1 MTYGKTQR
9 ALAALAVVAAGGIA
23 AFWVGFFTVG
33 LAPEKPPACY
43 FAYEH
48 AFPLPDGLLA
58 AVLFVAGVLV
68 LRGRASGRS
77 PMLVCSGALVFLG
90 LLDAAFNFQQ
100 SVYRTSTAD
109 LVLNGCINL
118 FCVVLGVLLAVYFRC
133 EAPSASSTEALDC
146 SVHGHD

>member
-23 AFWVGFFTVG
+23 AFWVGFFTLG
-33 LAPEKPPACY
+33 LAPQRPPACY

-58 AVLFVAGVLV
+58 LTLFVAGMLV
-68 LRGRASGRS
+68 LKGRASGRS

-100 SVYRTSTAD
+100 GVYRTSTTD
-109 LVLNGCINL
+109 LVLNGAINL
-118 FCVVLGVLLAVYFRC
+118 FCVVFGVLLAVCFGR
-133 EAPSASSTEALDC
+133 EATTASSTRT
-146 SVHGHD
+146 SRGRS

>member
-33 LAPEKPPACY
+33 LAPERPPACY
-43 FAYEH
+43 SAYEH
-48 AFPLPDGLLA
+48 SFPLPDGMLA
-58 AVLFVAGVLV
+58 FALFTAGVLV
-68 LRGRASGRS
+68 LKGRASGRS
-77 PMLVCSGALVFLG
+77 LMLVCSGALVFLG

-100 SVYRTSTAD
+100 GVYRTSTAD

-118 FCVVLGVLLAVYFRC
+118 FCVGFGVLLAVCFGRD
-133 EAPSASSTEALDC
+133 AQNGDSTRMSRDR
-146 SVHGHD
+146 S